1 VRELFSRLKG
11 FALGRRH
18 EMQLDDEV
26 EFHLA
31 MLAEDYAR
39 RGMTPEDARTAAR
52 RTFGG
57 VTQVKEAYRDQRG
70 LPAIDTFV
78 QDARYALRTLR
89 RTPGF
94 TVAALLTLALGIGAN
109 TAIFSVVHAVVLR
122 PLPFA
127 DPDRLVVFGDSN
139 ADGLPGNIGYTTLHD
154 YRERASTLDNVV
166 AVRSWFPTLVANGEA
181 ERINAMRVSWDYFQM
196 LGVRP
201 ALGRGFTRDEDR
213 PDHWRVLMISDGLW
227 RRRFNADPG
236 VIDRTLRMND
246 RDYRIVGV
254 LPASYEPLISDHF
267 YERADVWAP
276 LGYDTAGDSSC
287 RSCQHLKALGRMR
300 ADSTLDAARA
310 ELDAIRTELARS
322 YPSDYAKSDVAVV
335 RLQAKLAGPVRG
347 GLLAL
352 LVAVGI
358 VLLIA
363 CANVANLLL
372 ARSMHRSREMAVR
385 AALGAGRGRLVRQL
399 LTESLILGMTGGLLG
414 IGLAAVSLQTLLA
427 MAPVSIPRLDQVAVD
442 GRVLTF
448 ALGLSVLTGIIFG
461 LVPSWRTASVDP
473 QRALGAESRSSVGA
487 ASNRTRRLL
496 VISDLALALVLL
508 AAAGLMLKSVG
519 RLMQVDAG
527 FDPRNV
533 LTLQFSL
540 VGQAYAED
548 SAVNQFI
555 DRVVERVRAL
565 PGVEA
570 AAATGQ
576 IPMGGNYDQRAFS
589 IEGRVPANASDAA
602 SVERYSVTADYFKAL
617 RIPLIRGRLL
627 TDSDRAD
634 SMPVMVLAE
643 STARQLWPGEDPIGH
658 RVSIGDPKTDPWRTV
673 VGIVGDVRHFSL
685 DEAPTLQMYLPQSQ
699 VTDSFLVLT
708 VRTPLEPQALMPA
721 LRGVLRELDPSVP
734 VYDVATLREVV
745 DRSVAQRRFVMQL
758 LGTFALLALLL
769 ATIGLY
775 GVVSYMVA
783 QRTREVGLRVAL
795 GAAPGQILGL
805 ILGSGIKTVAIGLAV
820 GLAAT
825 LVAARFLGTLLFDVE
840 PHDPVTLGAAGGIL
854 MLVALLAHFV
864 PAVRALRI
872 DPSIALRQ
880 E

>member
-1 VRELFSRLKG
+1 
-11 FALGRRH
+11 
-18 EMQLDDEV
+18 MQLDDEV

-127 DPDRLVVFGDSN
+127 DPDRLVVFGDSK

-154 YRERASTLDNVV
+154 YRARASTLVNVV
-166 AVRSWFPTLVANGEA
+166 AVRTWSPTLVANGEA

-227 RRRFNADPG
+227 RRRFGGDPN

-267 YERADVWAP
+267 YERADIWAP

-287 RSCQHLKALGRMR
+287 RSCQHLKALGRVR
-300 ADSTLDAARA
+300 ADSTLEAARA
-310 ELDAIRTELARS
+310 QLDAIRADLARS
-322 YPSDYAKSDVAVV
+322 YPNDYAEGSVAVV
-335 RLQAKLAGPVRG
+335 RLQAKLAGPVRS
-347 GLLAL
+347 GLLTL
-352 LVAVGI
+352 LVAVGV

-385 AALGAGRGRLVRQL
+385 AALGASRGRLVRQL
-399 LTESLILGMTGGLLG
+399 LTESLMLGLAGGLLG

-427 MAPVSIPRLDQVAVD
+427 MAPVEIPRLDRVVLD
-442 GRVLTF
+442 GRVLWF
-448 ALGLSVLTGIIFG
+448 ALFVSVVTGLIFG
-461 LVPSWRTASVDP
+461 LVPALRGAAADP
-473 QRALGAESRSSVGA
+473 QRALGAESRSSMGA
-487 ASNRTRRLL
+487 ASHRTRRLL

-527 FDPRNV
+527 FDPRDV

-540 VGQAYAED
+540 VGQKYAED

-576 IPMGGNYDQRAFS
+576 IPMGGNYDQRGFY
-589 IEGRVPANASDAA
+589 IQGRVPANTSDSP
-602 SVERYSVTADYFKAL
+602 SVERYSVTADYFKVL

-627 TDSDRAD
+627 TDVDTAD

-643 STARQLWPGEDPIGH
+643 STARQLWPGEDPVGH
-658 RVSIGDPKTDPWRTV
+658 RVSIGHPKTGPWRTV

-685 DEAPTLQMYLPQSQ
+685 DEAPTLQMYVPQSQ

-708 VRTPLEPQALMPA
+708 VRTPSEPQVLMPA
-721 LRGVLRELDPSVP
+721 LRGVLRELDLSVP

-758 LGTFALLALLL
+758 LGTFAVLALLL

-795 GAAPGQILGL
+795 GAAPGHILGL

-825 LVAARFLGTLLFDVE
+825 LFVARFLGTLLFGVD
-840 PHDPVTLGAAGGIL
+840 PHDPVTLGSASGIL
-854 MLVALLAHFV
+854 MLVALLAHLV

>member
-1 VRELFSRLKG
+1 MRELFSRLKG

-18 EMQLDDEV
+18 ETQLDDEV

-31 MLAEDYAR
+31 MLADDYAR
-39 RGMTPEDARTAAR
+39 RGMTPDDARTAAR

-70 LPAIDTFV
+70 LPGIAAFV

-94 TVAALLTLALGIGAN
+94 TMAALLTLALGIGAN

-139 ADGLPGNIGYTTLHD
+139 GEGLPGNIGYTTLHD
-154 YRERASTLDNVV
+154 YRARAGRFEHVV
-166 AVRSWFPTLVANGEA
+166 AVRSWFPTLIANGEA
-181 ERINAMRVSWDYFQM
+181 ERVNAMRVSWDYFQM

-227 RRRFNADPG
+227 RRRFDADPG

-254 LPASYEPLISDHF
+254 LPANYEPLISDHL
-267 YERADVWAP
+267 YERAEIWAP

-287 RSCQHLKALGRMR
+287 RTCQHLKALGRVR

-310 ELDAIRTELARS
+310 ELEAIRADLART
-322 YPSDYAKSDVAVV
+322 YPNEYPRADVAVV
-335 RLQAKLAGPVRG
+335 GLQATLAGPVRG

-352 LVAVGI
+352 LVAVGL

-399 LTESLILGMTGGLLG
+399 LTESLMLGIAGGLLG
-414 IGLAAVSLQTLLA
+414 IGLASVSLQTLLA

-442 GRVLTF
+442 ARVLSF
-448 ALGLSVLTGIIFG
+448 ALVLSGLTGLVFG
-461 LVPSWRTASVDP
+461 LVPAWRTAAVDP

-496 VISDLALALVLL
+496 VIADLALALVLL

-548 SAVNQFI
+548 SAVNQFT
-555 DRVVERVRAL
+555 DRVVERVRGL

-576 IPMGGNYDQRAFS
+576 IPMGGSYDQRGFY
-589 IEGRVPANASDAA
+589 IQGRVPANASD
-602 SVERYSVTADYFKAL
+602 SPYVERYSVTADYFTAL

-627 TDSDRAD
+627 TDNDRAD
-634 SMPVMVLAE
+634 SMPVMVLSE

-658 RVSIGDPKTDPWRTV
+658 RVSIGDPKTGPWRTV

-685 DEAPTLQMYLPQSQ
+685 DEAPTMQMYVPQSQ

-708 VRTPLEPQALMPA
+708 VRTTSEPQALMPA

-734 VYDVATLREVV
+734 VYEVATLREVV

-758 LGTFALLALLL
+758 LGTFAALALLL

-795 GAAPGQILGL
+795 GASAGHILRL

-825 LVAARFLGTLLFDVE
+825 LVVARFLGTLLFGVD
-840 PHDPVTLGAAGGIL
+840 PHDPVTLGAAAGIL
-854 MLVALLAHFV
+854 MLVALLAHLI
-864 PAVRALRI
+864 PAMRALRI
-872 DPSIALRQ
+872 DLSIALRQ